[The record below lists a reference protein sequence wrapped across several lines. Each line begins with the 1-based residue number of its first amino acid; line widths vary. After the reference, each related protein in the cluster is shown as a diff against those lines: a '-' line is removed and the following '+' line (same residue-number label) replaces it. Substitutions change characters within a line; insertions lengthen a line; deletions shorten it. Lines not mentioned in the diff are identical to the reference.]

1 MVIDNSLSVKLRWTQ
16 FICAIVV
23 VSDHAFDYIHY
34 VHQEKYIVDNIF
46 FYLIYMFT
54 SGLTHIAMPMF
65 FCISA
70 FLLYKDWNDS
80 TSIIQ
85 RYLYKL
91 KSRSVSILS
100 PYLVWNTI
108 WMCAFIIV
116 GLSLPTNILSN
127 NIDTH
132 LTINNFIDGVFFA
145 KYNEVFWFMK
155 ALIVFVALYPIIGTI
170 VHAGGDNNFSCCG
183 NLMLHSN

>member
-54 SGLTHIAMPMF
+54 SGLTRIAMPMF

-108 WMCAFIIV
+108 C
-116 GLSLPTNILSN
+116 G
-127 NIDTH
+127 DK
-132 LTINNFIDGVFFA
+132 D
-145 KYNEVFWFMK
+145 K
-155 ALIVFVALYPIIGTI
+155 ARMAP
-170 VHAGGDNNFSCCG
+170 
-183 NLMLHSN
+183 